1 MQEHGRYGMVQHSAA
16 GVRRLAE
23 DNLQAVH
30 MGAADFVLK
39 PWDNEK
45 MLATI

>member
-23 DNLQAVH
+23 DNPQAVH
-30 MGAADFVLK
+30 RGAAAVHKVLVVHK
-39 PWDNEK
+39 
-45 MLATI
+45 